1 MGGQVPS
8 GFTMQ
13 FRNEKFVLFLCAM
26 LEVKV
31 I

>member
-1 MGGQVPS
+1 MGGQVSS

-13 FRNEKFVLFLCAM
+13 FRNEELVLWAM